1 MADYYSSNYY
11 THKID
16 KIANRSE
23 TLPDAAATITGNMCT
38 WVIGTQTATHNFDIK
53 RYENTKFSEYL
64 PEVGKPTIII
74 KCIASA
80 AVFNVVIRC
89 DDGAGGYTTLCT
101 FAADYSVTPSYFV
114 ARISDTLGADG
125 RYLWEAA

>member
-1 MADYYSSNYY
+1 MADYYSSTYN

-16 KIANRSE
+16 HIANRSA
-23 TLPDAAATITGNMCT
+23 TLGDAAATITGNMCT

-53 RYENTKFSEYL
+53 RFENTDFSEYQ
-64 PEVGKPTIII
+64 PEGKPVIVI

-89 DDGAGGYTTLCT
+89 DDGAGGYTTLYT
-101 FAADYSVTPSYFV
+101 FAADYSVTPAYV
-114 ARISDTLGADG
+114 AVRISDTLGADG
-125 RYLWEAA
+125 RYLWELA